1 MRPFLPIALL
11 LACLYAAQDPPPPT
25 VPPLPGHEVEKRLP
39 NGKLQSEEIVK
50 ADYEK
55 SMKDVRQLI
64 ELSQSLQ
71 SDMEKE
77 TSQVVSLG
85 DLKKLDEIEKIAKRI
100 RGRIRRF

>member
-1 MRPFLPIALL
+1 MRPFVLLALL
-11 LACLYAAQDPPPPT
+11 LACSCAAQDPAQPV
-25 VPPLPGHEVEKRLP
+25 VPAPPGHESERRLP

-55 SMKDVRQLI
+55 SMKDVRQLV
-64 ELSQSLQ
+64 ELSQSLET
-71 SDMEKE
+71 DMEKE